1 MRRINKKEFLNRLQ
15 LGLGVKRSKNTW
27 WAIESSYPSKN
38 KVNSKVS
45 NK

>member
-1 MRRINKKEFLNRLQ
+1 MRRINKTEFLNRMR

-27 WAIESSYPSKN
+27 WAIESSYPSKK